1 MTFRMFKDLIQMA
14 VWSWTSLS
22 LLRMLHSDLM
32 KAWSL
37 DIDHQICSTTK
48 SRQSKLLKWRQ
59 MTSNPIQEIRVNRP
73 EALPKLSRKPS
84 LKLVI
89 TLLEIK
95 ENK

>member
-1 MTFRMFKDLIQMA
+1 MFKDLIQMA

-22 LLRMLHSDLM
+22 LLRMLHSGLM

-37 DIDHQICSTTK
+37 DIDLQICSTTK
-48 SRQSKLLKWRQ
+48 SRFRQSKLLKWRQ
-59 MTSNPIQEIRVNRP
+59 MTSNPIQEVKVNRL

-84 LKLVI
+84 LKLAT
-89 TLLEIK
+89 TLLGIK